1 MDICTRL
8 ILKGIFMKA
17 IYPYLFFLL
26 FFSCFFSTI
35 TLGKDTES
43 EKDPKRDN
51 ALRVFLDCRTCDMN
65 YTREQIPYVN
75 YVRDVKEAE
84 VFILVSSQSAGSG
97 GTQYTYTF
105 KGQEKYLGMNDTL
118 TYTSSPDETSMIIRE
133 RRTNLLKMGLM
144 RYVAKTP
151 LAPEITIGHNPEL
164 KADKV
169 IDKWDSWI
177 FEISVSPRFDSEE
190 SYSRVNLS
198 NSVNISRITPE
209 LKLEINIEQSTNKQ
223 RYNYGGEAI
232 TYTRNSESIDNLLVK
247 SFGEHWSAGFRL
259 DLMSATNPNYDIR
272 LQFMPAVEYNLYPY
286 EEATH
291 RQLRFLYSAGYQ
303 YNDYIDT
310 TIFNKT
316 RESLFQHDLSIAY
329 QIQEAWGSINISLSA
344 SNYFHD
350 WSKNRIEL
358 DGFLRLRIIKG
369 LSLSLNGE
377 IGYINNQLNLRKG
390 SLTEAERLLRLKQQ
404 ATNYSFGGS
413 IGLTYTFGS
422 IYNNVVNPRFG
433 NRGRGGMPSRM
444 SW

>member
-35 TLGKDTES
+35 TLGEDIES

-151 LAPEITIGHNPEL
+151 LA
-164 KADKV
+164 
-169 IDKWDSWI
+169 
-177 FEISVSPRFDSEE
+177 
-190 SYSRVNLS
+190 
-198 NSVNISRITPE
+198 
-209 LKLEINIEQSTNKQ
+209 
-223 RYNYGGEAI
+223 
-232 TYTRNSESIDNLLVK
+232 
-247 SFGEHWSAGFRL
+247 
-259 DLMSATNPNYDIR
+259 
-272 LQFMPAVEYNLYPY
+272 
-286 EEATH
+286 
-291 RQLRFLYSAGYQ
+291 
-303 YNDYIDT
+303 
-310 TIFNKT
+310 
-316 RESLFQHDLSIAY
+316 
-329 QIQEAWGSINISLSA
+329 
-344 SNYFHD
+344 
-350 WSKNRIEL
+350 
-358 DGFLRLRIIKG
+358 
-369 LSLSLNGE
+369 
-377 IGYINNQLNLRKG
+377 
-390 SLTEAERLLRLKQQ
+390 
-404 ATNYSFGGS
+404 
-413 IGLTYTFGS
+413 
-422 IYNNVVNPRFG
+422 
-433 NRGRGGMPSRM
+433 
-444 SW
+444 